1 MKLNILALGAHPD
14 DIEYGCGGTFLK
26 FARKGMN
33 IFYLVLTKGEF
44 GGDPETR
51 QREQEEAM
59 RLLGV
64 KKIFWAGYTDTEL
77 PKERIIITYI
87 DKVIKD
93 VKPDEVYVNY
103 IDDIHQDHRTM
114 AECALAATRYIKKV
128 FFYEDYTS
136 NNFEPDIFVD
146 IEDVLEEKKKLIQVY
161 SSQVAKAYP
170 TKLDMVE
177 SVKAI
182 ANFRGFQGKVKYAEG
197 FKAFR
202 FLRDDI

>member
-1 MKLNILALGAHPD
+1 VKILALGAHPD
-14 DIEYGCGGTFLK
+14 DIEYGCGGTFIK
-26 FARKGMN
+26 FARKGVD
-33 IFYLVLTKGEF
+33 IYLLVLTKGEF

-51 QREQEEAM
+51 EKEQGEAIK
-59 RLLGV
+59 LLGA
-64 KKIFWAGYTDTEL
+64 KKIFWGGCVDTEL
-77 PKERIIITYI
+77 PNERIIITKI
-87 DKVIKD
+87 DEVIER

-103 IDDIHQDHRTM
+103 IEDIHQDHRM
-114 AECALAATRYIKKV
+114 LAECTLAATRYVKRV

-136 NNFEPDIFVD
+136 INFEPDIFVD
-146 IEDVLEEKKKLIQVY
+146 IEDVLKEKQELIQVY

-202 FLRDDI
+202 FLRDV

>member
-1 MKLNILALGAHPD
+1 MKILALGAHPD

-26 FARKGMN
+26 FARKGMD
-33 IFYLVLTKGEF
+33 IYFMVLTKGEF

-51 QREQEEAM
+51 EKEQEEAM
-59 RLLGV
+59 KLLGV
-64 KKIFWAGYTDTEL
+64 KKIFWGGYIDTEL
-77 PKERIIITYI
+77 PSERIVITKI
-87 DKVIKD
+87 DEVIEE

-103 IDDIHQDHRTM
+103 IGDIHQDHRM
-114 AECALAATRYIKKV
+114 LAECTLAATRYVKRV

-136 NNFEPDIFVD
+136 INFEPDIFVD
-146 IEDVLEEKKKLIQVY
+146 IEDVLEEKQKLIQVY
-161 SSQVAKAYP
+161 SSQVDKAYP

-202 FLRDDI
+202 FLRDV

>member
-1 MKLNILALGAHPD
+1 MKILALGAHPD

-26 FARKGMN
+26 FARKGMD
-33 IFYLVLTKGEF
+33 IYFMVLTKGEF

-51 QREQEEAM
+51 EKEQEEAM
-59 RLLGV
+59 KLLGV
-64 KKIFWAGYTDTEL
+64 KKIFWGGYTDTEL
-77 PKERIIITYI
+77 PSERIVITKI
-87 DKVIKD
+87 DEVIEE

-103 IDDIHQDHRTM
+103 IEDIHQDHRM
-114 AECALAATRYIKKV
+114 LAECTLAATRYVKRV

-136 NNFEPDIFVD
+136 INFEPDIFVD
-146 IEDVLEEKKKLIQVY
+146 IEDVLEEKQKLIEVY
-161 SSQVAKAYP
+161 SSQVDKAYP

-202 FLRDDI
+202 FLRDV